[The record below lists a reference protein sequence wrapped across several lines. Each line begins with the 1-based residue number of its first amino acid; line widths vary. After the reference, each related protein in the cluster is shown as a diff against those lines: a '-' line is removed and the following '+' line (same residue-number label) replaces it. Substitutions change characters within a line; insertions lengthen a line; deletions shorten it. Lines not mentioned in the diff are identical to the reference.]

1 MKECLEKMAKHI
13 SENVFAKLVENAIS
27 NDDGINIQLAIDA
40 YNSYQENER
49 DGVDY
54 IFDLDDTQDL
64 RNCICGGL
72 TAKEISGLY
81 NESLCDGYTKFFMFG
96 VNHSK
101 PVIVTKY
108 ALKSVLLG
116 MAEEIIANM
125 ILYPHAYDSIAY
137 GMLVTDALT
146 CNTHRDLSNTI

>member
-13 SENVFAKLVENAIS
+13 SENVFTKIVENAIA
-27 NDDGINIQLAIDA
+27 NDDGISIQMAIDA

-72 TAKEISGLY
+72 TAKEISELY
-81 NESLCDGYTKFFMFG
+81 DESLCEGRTKFFMFG

-101 PVIVTKY
+101 PFMLSKHE
-108 ALKSVLLG
+108 LKTALLG

-137 GMLVTDALT
+137 GMLVTDTLT
-146 CNTHRDLSNTI
+146 CNTHREL